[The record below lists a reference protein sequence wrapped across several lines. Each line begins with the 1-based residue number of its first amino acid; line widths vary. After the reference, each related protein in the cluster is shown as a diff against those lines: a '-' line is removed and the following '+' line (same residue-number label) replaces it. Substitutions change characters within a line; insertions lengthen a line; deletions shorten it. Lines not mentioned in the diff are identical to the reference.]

1 METSRQWQRSDSIAL
16 ATLLVTVAGVIAAWL
31 VVPEFRAI
39 LRPVSSAKPAP
50 NEPVPNKKDAD
61 DTQSKMP
68 PPQPK
73 ATTQS
78 SSRPTSQEDEQKDVH
93 NSSGPV
99 LSRQIDDFF
108 LKMTECTPTGDPAA
122 KDLAIRCVGSI
133 ENKGD
138 FKIRVEFYDGRAIDD
153 NGNEYRIWT
162 TGPWGGVVAN
172 FYFGAG
178 CCAQELISGVPVK
191 FGFPL
196 DHVKRDAT
204 SLSVVLDIIF
214 PGSGGWS
221 RREAVFKGVPIRGH

>member
-1 METSRQWQRSDSIAL
+1 MESSGKPWLGL
-16 ATLLVTVAGVIAAWL
+16 AGLLVTAAGVIGTWL
-31 VVPEFRAI
+31 TVPGFRDFFR
-39 LRPVSSAKPAP
+39 LG
-50 NEPVPNKKDAD
+50 
-61 DTQSKMP
+61 P
-68 PPQPK
+68 PPPSVHAIQSSELKTKTTSPEPPAKSEQP
-73 ATTQS
+73 TTQVPS
-78 SSRPTSQEDEQKDVH
+78 NRTSQDERQAGN

-108 LKMTECTPTGDPAA
+108 LKMTECTPTGDRAA
-122 KDLAIRCVGSI
+122 QDLAIHCVGSI
-133 ENKGD
+133 ENQAD

-153 NGNEYRIWT
+153 NGNVYRIWT

-178 CCAQELISGVPVK
+178 CCAEELIPGVPVK

-204 SLSVVLDIIF
+204 SLSVVLNIIF
-214 PGSGGWS
+214 PRSSGGWS